1 MDLLHSDACGLMV
14 VALVEGALY
23 YVTFIDDY
31 SRKTWIFSMKTNDE
45 VFSGFWEFKAQV
57 EN

>member
-1 MDLLHSDACGLMV
+1 MIIPG
-14 VALVEGALY
+14 
-23 YVTFIDDY
+23 
-31 SRKTWIFSMKTNDE
+31 KTWIFSMKTNDE